1 MKMSFVPVAV
11 AMPVF
16 VIVSMLMV
24 VTMLV
29 IMRVLV
35 AMIMPMNVL
44 VIVRVLMS
52 VFVFMTLVVLVLVI
66 MLMFVAVIVLVIM
79 LMFVFVFF
87 AHDFAIPSTKF
98 IDLRA
103 YITDSSSKRN
113 VPADLKFSSCPSYPI
128 RPVPFKVIA
137 SPSASLGSHGIALQ
151 RDARA
156 SVRRE
161 KVVGGINCDLRFN

>member
-35 AMIMPMNVL
+35 AMIMPMNML

-52 VFVFMTLVVLVLVI
+52 VFMVVFVTVTLAVLVLRTMLI
-66 MLMFVAVIVLVIM
+66 MLMLVAVTM
-79 LMFVFVFF
+79 LMFVFGFF
-87 AHDFAIPSTKF
+87 AHDFAIPSLKF
-98 IDLRA
+98 VFSSRIC
-103 YITDSSSKRN
+103 ITDKG
-113 VPADLKFSSCPSYPI
+113 
-128 RPVPFKVIA
+128 
-137 SPSASLGSHGIALQ
+137 SASAQCSGRSQVLYSAKLSYKTSPLQGNCITISFLGEPWDSSTAG
-151 RDARA
+151 
-156 SVRRE
+156 RE
-161 KVVGGINCDLRFN
+161 SIGKT